1 MLLSPN
7 ACFYS
12 TTNLCD
18 IIVDLA
24 AGNIRFYQ
32 QLAVLASLISSAHR
46 WEIGSRHCSMSLSPS
61 SYRPRQRYIVPT
73 RSRKFLSSLMI
84 PM

>member
-1 MLLSPN
+1 IASTVSPHRP
-7 ACFYS
+7 
-12 TTNLCD
+12 
-18 IIVDLA
+18 A

-73 RSRKFLSSLMI
+73 RHQTKQLLCSFA
-84 PM
+84 